1 MKLAIGIILLLVALW
16 FLYGTIRM
24 WPLGR
29 YRPRMLWPSTRADIV
44 RGVFLVVANCVT
56 GVALIRGASWWWLL
70 VAVLAIVA
78 WALIEG
84 VVRRRRLEEA
94 VLIEAKG
101 DIGLQGNY
109 EMATIRRVWE
119 NALSEESLSILSIGS
134 AKEAKE
140 IIGSFMMP
148 DKINP
153 LSFSD
158 NCEAL
163 LRQGMPSL
171 RDIADSEKNPQP
183 TPSVSRFIAVMDR
196 PVGMPLWFI
205 AAYPDVLLWY
215 DNQVGE
221 YMKAHRPDRDSLT
234 VFSAKLF
241 GLDPTDPNLEK
252 KLGDSMDKEGKFRP
266 NILRDLVQSYKDKT
280 GKELETVAKSKW
292 HN

>member
-1 MKLAIGIILLLVALW
+1 
-16 FLYGTIRM
+16 M
-24 WPLGR
+24 WPPGR
-29 YRPRMLWPSTRADIV
+29 YRPRMFWPSTKADIV
-44 RGVFLVVANCVT
+44 RGVFLVVANCGT

-70 VAVLAIVA
+70 VAVISIVL
-78 WALIEG
+78 WALIEP
-84 VVRRRRLEEA
+84 VLRRRQLEGTA
-94 VLIEAKG
+94 LTEAKE
-101 DIGLQGNY
+101 DIGLRENY
-109 EMATIRRVWE
+109 EMATMRRFWG
-119 NALSEESLSILSIGS
+119 NALSSEESLSILSIGS
-134 AKEAKE
+134 AKEAKRITE
-140 IIGSFMMP
+140 AFLML

-171 RDIADSEKNPQP
+171 RDITGSEKNPQP

-221 YMKAHRPDRDSLT
+221 YMKAHKPDRDSLT

-241 GLDPTDPNLEK
+241 GLDPTNPNLEK
-252 KLGDSMDKEGKFRP
+252 KLGDSTDKEGKLRP
-266 NILRDLVQSYKDKT
+266 NILRNLVQSYKDKT
-280 GKELETVAKSKW
+280 GRELETVAKGKW

>member
-24 WPLGR
+24 WPPGR
-29 YRPRMLWPSTRADIV
+29 HRPMMLWPSTRADIV
-44 RGVFLVVANCVT
+44 RGVFLVVATCGT
-56 GVALIRGASWWWLL
+56 GVTLIRGASWWWLL
-70 VAVLAIVA
+70 VAVIAIFI
-78 WALIEG
+78 WAVTEG
-84 VVRRRRLEEA
+84 ALRRRRLEEA
-94 VLIEAKG
+94 VLTKEKE
-101 DIGLQGNY
+101 DIGLRENY
-109 EMATIRRVWE
+109 EMATMRRFWG
-119 NALSEESLSILSIGS
+119 NALSEESLSILSISS

-140 IIGSFMMP
+140 IVEAFLMP

-163 LRQGMPSL
+163 LRQSMTSL
-171 RDIADSEKNPQP
+171 REIADSEKNPQP
-183 TPSVSRFIAVMDR
+183 TPSVSQFIAVMDR

-252 KLGDSMDKEGKFRP
+252 KLGDSTDKEGKLLP
-266 NILRDLVQSYKDKT
+266 NILRNLVQSYKDKT
-280 GKELETVAKSKW
+280 GRELENTTRNK
-292 HN
+292 

>member
-44 RGVFLVVANCVT
+44 RGVFLIVATCGT

-70 VAVLAIVA
+70 VAGIAIA
-78 WALIEG
+78 IWAMIEG
-84 VVRRRRLEEA
+84 VLRRRRLEEA
-94 VLIEAKG
+94 ALTEAKE
-101 DIGLQGNY
+101 DIGLRENY
-109 EMATIRRVWE
+109 EMATMRRFWE
-119 NALSEESLSILSIGS
+119 NALSEECLSILSIGS

-140 IIGSFMMP
+140 IIETFLMP

-153 LSFSD
+153 LSFSY

-205 AAYPDVLLWY
+205 AAYPDILLWY

-221 YMKAHRPDRDSLT
+221 CMKAHRPDRDSLT
-234 VFSAKLF
+234 VFSAKLL
-241 GLDPTDPNLEK
+241 GLDLTDPNLEK
-252 KLGDSMDKEGKFRP
+252 KLGDSTDKEGKLRP
-266 NILRDLVQSYKDKT
+266 NILRNLVQSYKDKI
-280 GKELETVAKSKW
+280 GRELETAAKSK
-292 HN
+292 